1 MHLFKNLF
9 FVFCPRKKPAQA
21 KTGHR
26 FEHCVDHK
34 HVPCGLLRLSI
45 FKCFFFCGCVFA
57 PWLVLVLFLLCC
69 FGFCWFCSGV
79 EAISSCSLARAR
91 APRRRKLND
100 MEHSFTMASLLAGIG
115 TGGSSIA
122 QAGTKRCLL
131 LSAAG
136 RLLASLEPP
145 GGGGPPR
152 GSPHPSQLGDRRVFG
167 GCQRASR
174 LDRRPHGRT
183 GEHSNLTA
191 GRGSSG

>member
-9 FVFCPRKKPAQA
+9 FVFCPRTKPAQA

-45 FKCFFFCGCVFA
+45 FKC
-57 PWLVLVLFLLCC
+57 
-69 FGFCWFCSGV
+69 SGV

-100 MEHSFTMASLLAGIG
+100 MEHSFTMESLLAGIG

>member
-45 FKCFFFCGCVFA
+45 FKCSFFFA
-57 PWLVLVLFLLCC
+57 PRPAFFKTALSGEGSIFK
-69 FGFCWFCSGV
+69 CSGV

-136 RLLASLEPP
+136 RLLASLEPH